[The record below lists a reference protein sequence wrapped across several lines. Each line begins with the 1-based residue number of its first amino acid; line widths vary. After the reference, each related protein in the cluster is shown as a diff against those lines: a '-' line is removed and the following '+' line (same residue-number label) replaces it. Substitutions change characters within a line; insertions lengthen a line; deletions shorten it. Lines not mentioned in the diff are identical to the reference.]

1 MWPLG
6 FGSQVDTAALAGFA
20 TGEPCTQ
27 TAPRPDA
34 RVVADAPNALTTAVI
49 DAYRSAACVGADDLQ
64 TGQLP
69 QAGDVEL
76 AVRIPAIASD
86 SSILV
91 YKRDA
96 RVQVTYVDPNGK
108 VAEGAGSDGSTFEFA
123 GQGTETESLHITDPI
138 PGVWTVRLRSTSDI
152 PPQDVAATVLFQ
164 GAVNAVL
171 VLTPPQP
178 TAGEQVQ
185 VAMQVRARRTGI
197 TDPALLQGLLF
208 RASLRGPGI
217 TPEQQATLT
226 DDDGDGTFTGS
237 LTVPQNASGDLTF
250 TGAVTG
256 VGIGGDERV
265 VATTVRPA
273 AADLAAQL
281 RLTDT
286 AAAVTPGTAVSGEV
300 SIENRS
306 GQERRLR
313 LQVVDPGP
321 GTVVT
326 VDPAVVTAAPSGVS
340 VVPFT
345 LRFGDDTL
353 VGGNQVLL
361 QAVDDAAPA
370 TVIAQQLV
378 ARQVTEEP
386 LVAPWLLW
394 SLGALAVVLAAVAV
408 VLARRGAAARR
419 RGFVEGLRVELLR
432 GGGSVNALTPL
443 RGTASVF
450 RFTVTPSD
458 HTGLRLEHAE
468 PTDRSAFELRR
479 RRGGLELTPAP
490 PGVSPAISAGG
501 SRTVDAAG
509 HTATLVVHDDRGS
522 PPRDRQQVGFAVG
535 GAASW
540 DVFGGLGT
548 SSGPPG
554 HRSPGTGP
562 SGEPASSGEPPYSRP
577 PSPPQSGPASGWRD
591 PNDYWGNS

>member
-1 MWPLG
+1 M
-6 FGSQVDTAALAGFA
+6 
-20 TGEPCTQ
+20 
-27 TAPRPDA
+27 
-34 RVVADAPNALTTAVI
+34 
-49 DAYRSAACVGADDLQ
+49 
-64 TGQLP
+64 
-69 QAGDVEL
+69 
-76 AVRIPAIASD
+76 
-86 SSILV
+86 
-91 YKRDA
+91 
-96 RVQVTYVDPNGK
+96 
-108 VAEGAGSDGSTFEFA
+108 
-123 GQGTETESLHITDPI
+123 
-138 PGVWTVRLRSTSDI
+138 RLRSTSDI

-479 RRGGLELTPAP
+479 RGGGSSSPRSARRLTRHLCGRVAHRRRGWSHRNPRRPRRSGQPTARPPAGRLRGG
-490 PGVSPAISAGG
+490 
-501 SRTVDAAG
+501 R
-509 HTATLVVHDDRGS
+509 
-522 PPRDRQQVGFAVG
+522 
-535 GAASW
+535 AASW

-548 SSGPPG
+548 SSGRPR

-591 PNDYWGNS
+591 PNDYWGKS